1 MDPTAQAILN
11 QLAVSFGADA
21 QEAIARRRDDSQL
34 AVARQRD
41 LAAYEQAQLRG
52 FITGTL
58 FQSDDPERAMA
69 FNTAA
74 RVPTTLDHPNAVV
87 GK

>member
-1 MDPTAQAILN
+1 MTPEIANIFAGD
-11 QLAVSFGADA
+11 LA
-21 QEAIARRRDDSQL
+21 EAVARRRDDSGL

-58 FQSDDPERAMA
+58 FQSDDAERFASLNA
-69 FNTAA
+69 GVAT
-74 RVPTTLDHPNAVV
+74 PGTLQHYGAPAPS
-87 GK
+87 KSPA